1 MTHYFL
7 YIKAGVLLDEH
18 TAFYKVAC
26 GDGQKGA
33 QMNAWL
39 EAYAAEHG
47 HFFVRWS
54 LDAVEFYERCQIS
67 IGPNANDIKSIAAA
81 DLIKSLKTG
90 CEDPCCYEAIR
101 NRHHMMMQLNPHYY
115 IFHELSKRK

>member
-1 MTHYFL
+1 MTRYYL

-26 GDGQKGA
+26 GESQKGD

-54 LDAVEFYERCQIS
+54 IDTVGFLDQCQMS
-67 IGPNANDIKSIAAA
+67 IGCKAQDIKSIAAA

-90 CEDPCCYEAIR
+90 CEDPSCYEAIR

-115 IFHELSKRK
+115 TYYELSKR